1 MSEFTVLPAAVSEQV
16 APLAAMSGSIESMR
30 TLLLSGIDAA
40 AGTPAADALEDM
52 SRQLHAQLAG
62 YGAATDSM
70 FRAANGAADNYIRA
84 DQASAPGGVQ
94 VTTVK
99 TATPAPVI
107 HHESRKAVAPA
118 PAVQREWRKV
128 AAPAPAVHRESRRV
142 AAPATVV
149 AKASHTAAPARS
161 MSYRQVRQAGWAVE
175 PA

>member
-52 SRQLHAQLAG
+52 SRQIHAQLAG

-107 HHESRKAVAPA
+107 HRESR
-118 PAVQREWRKV
+118 RV
-128 AAPAPAVHRESRRV
+128 AAPAPAVHREWRKV

-149 AKASHTAAPARS
+149 AKTGHTAAPAQP

-175 PA
+175 SA

>member
-70 FRAANGAADNYIRA
+70 FRVANGAADNYIRA

-107 HHESRKAVAPA
+107 H
-118 PAVQREWRKV
+118 
-128 AAPAPAVHRESRRV
+128 RESRRV
-142 AAPATVV
+142 AAPAPT
-149 AKASHTAAPARS
+149 RS
-161 MSYRQVRQAGWAVE
+161 MSYRQVRRAAWTVE